1 MKTIRRHW
9 LIGASILVLFCAQAH
24 AGSDFGSEGGG
35 NQPCKTG
42 YLPANIWSLV
52 SYDNAGQP
60 CLTKP
65 DADQTCDS
73 TATWNWQ
80 THGTVIVTNQPRVGG
95 VAVNTAT
102 IQMQLWVGN
111 GGGACYGGSKGPI
124 ICDNQSTH
132 YLQESETYYFPGKD
146 DGPSDPVRVPAVPRG
161 TLVLDAS
168 RCKLFRVLGFR
179 KAEHRGRLPEHEL
192 RRPRLQGR
200 IPVNSPCDAIFDLPQ
215 IISISTR
222 ATASSKIRRRNL
234 HRGDRLA
241 GPSIVASTRTFI
253 LVFAARSSA
262 AHLGP
267 APRLS
272 V

>member
-132 YLQESETYYFPGKD
+132 YLQESETYYFPGKMMD
-146 DGPSDPVRVPAVPRG
+146 LAILFEFLLYHVAPWFSTPA
-161 TLVLDAS
+161 DANY
-168 RCKLFRVLGFR
+168 FGFWVFV
-179 KAEHRGRLPEHEL
+179 K
-192 RRPRLQGR
+192 
-200 IPVNSPCDAIFDLPQ
+200 
-215 IISISTR
+215 
-222 ATASSKIRRRNL
+222 
-234 HRGDRLA
+234 
-241 GPSIVASTRTFI
+241 PSIAAGCLSTNYGD
-253 LVFAARSSA
+253 LVYKDESQ
-262 AHLGP
+262 
-267 APRLS
+267 
-272 V
+272 